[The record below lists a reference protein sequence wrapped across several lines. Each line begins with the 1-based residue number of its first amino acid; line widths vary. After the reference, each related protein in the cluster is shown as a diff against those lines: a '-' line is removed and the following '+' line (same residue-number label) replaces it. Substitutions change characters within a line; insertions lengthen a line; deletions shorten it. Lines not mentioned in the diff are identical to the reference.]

1 MSTKGLNSD
10 TSKETEAL
18 LLELGRQEKEKLEK
32 LNQRIAEQWKKNRDL
47 QSEIFAMIRELM
59 LVQSLDGKISQ
70 QVLRQVMIWEEARK
84 KGREI
89 VRAESERAG
98 ESQEQLRD
106 SLRLLDQIYQ
116 QAGVVCPEM
125 PAPGEKKQNLSEE
138 PFHEILRDRG

>member
-1 MSTKGLNSD
+1 LRTKGQINTE
-10 TSKETEAL
+10 TSEETEAL
-18 LLELGRQEKEKLEK
+18 LLELGWQDKEKLEE

-47 QSEIFAMIRELM
+47 QSEIFAMIRELI

-70 QVLRQVMIWEEARK
+70 QVLRQVMIWEKGRE

-89 VRAESERAG
+89 VRAKSERAG

-116 QAGVVCPEM
+116 QAGVVCPET
-125 PAPGEKKQNLSEE
+125 PAPGEKK
-138 PFHEILRDRG
+138 

>member
-116 QAGVVCPEM
+116 QAGVVCPET
-125 PAPGEKKQNLSEE
+125 PALGEKK
-138 PFHEILRDRG
+138 

>member
-47 QSEIFAMIRELM
+47 QSEIFAMIRELI

-70 QVLRQVMIWEEARK
+70 QVLEQVMIWEEARK

-125 PAPGEKKQNLSEE
+125 FAPGE
-138 PFHEILRDRG
+138 R